1 MHKSADQMIIMIEQ
15 CDGLMNQQAPHN
27 NQDLD

>member
-15 CDGLMNQQAPHN
+15 CDGLMNQQARIITKI
-27 NQDLD
+27 